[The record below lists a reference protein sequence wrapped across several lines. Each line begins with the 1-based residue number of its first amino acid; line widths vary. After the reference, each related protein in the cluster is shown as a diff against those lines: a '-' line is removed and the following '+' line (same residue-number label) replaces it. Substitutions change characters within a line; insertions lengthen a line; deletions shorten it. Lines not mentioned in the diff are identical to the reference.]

1 MFAQS
6 SADQL
11 KASSLA
17 NEHTKAWEQL
27 LALRIS
33 LQKSIDIGN
42 KLPADDFNEV
52 YQTGNELPGA
62 RSDLCN
68 SLRTV
73 LGDLT
78 NVLNVQAE
86 SVPVDGDFID
96 PTSSKRKRNDEIT
109 WEEVCASQNHMDSYW
124 EKTIDKWHAR
134 LNFGSEQNKSKLK
147 TFNHSIW
154 SQVWCISL

>member
-11 KASSLA
+11 RASSLA
-17 NEHTKAWEQL
+17 NEHTKGWEQL

-42 KLPADDFNEV
+42 KLPCEEYEEV
-52 YQTGNELPGA
+52 YQADKELNEA
-62 RSDLCN
+62 RNDLC
-68 SLRTV
+68 SDLRTV

-78 NVLNVQAE
+78 NVLNAQAE
-86 SVPVDGDFID
+86 VIPSETEFNGS
-96 PTSSKRKRNDEIT
+96 TKRKRNSDIS
-109 WEEVCASQNHMDSYW
+109 WEDVIASQNHMDPYW
-124 EKTIDKWHAR
+124 EKVVNKWHAR

-147 TFNHSIW
+147 TFNHSVW
-154 SQVWCISL
+154 NQV